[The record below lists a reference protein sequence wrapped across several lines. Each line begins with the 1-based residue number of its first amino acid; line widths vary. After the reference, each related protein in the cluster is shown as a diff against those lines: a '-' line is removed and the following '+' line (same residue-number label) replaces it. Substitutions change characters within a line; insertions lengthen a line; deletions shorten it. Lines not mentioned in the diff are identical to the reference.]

1 MASVPIAIWETLHSH
16 ELEYKLLDGSLTA
29 RPVQSN
35 LKSGDPFEPSSTP
48 FHLSV
53 VADVLKTKHNIMPI
67 SDAELIDM
75 RLVGLGSSAQV
86 YRAKW
91 HGTNV
96 AVKRLNNLS
105 ESLNTDTAVQLF
117 VKEIKLWSQLKH
129 PCIVEFFGVTPT
141 LSIVMEYMQHGN
153 LKSLLSKRP
162 LASATLTKLASQIAI
177 AMDFLHSKNVIHR
190 DLNPNNVM
198 VTGPIDQLQA
208 KLADFG
214 LSTLKQETLKRTST
228 VGTPI
233 YAAPEVLSSSVF
245 TEKSDVYSFGLTLW
259 FMENIKDP
267 FEKVHTPHQLI
278 TAVVMHKERPSLR
291 GCVLFPAL
299 IKKCWDDDPAKR
311 PTSTEVVD
319 AIQAVLNPHSASAPR
334 APSQP

>member
-1 MASVPIAIWETLHSH
+1 MATVPIVIWEILHSR
-16 ELEYKLLDGSLTA
+16 ELEYKLLDGSLTT

-35 LKSGDPFEPSSTP
+35 LTSDSSVVPSSTP

-67 SDAELIDM
+67 SDAELVDM

-86 YRAKW
+86 YRARW

-105 ESLNTDTAVQLF
+105 ESLNTDAAIQSF

-129 PCIVEFFGVTPT
+129 PCIVEFFGVTPM

-162 LASATLTKLASQIAI
+162 LASGTITKLASQIAI

-198 VTGPIDQLQA
+198 VTGPLDKLQA

-267 FEKVHTPHQLI
+267 FEDVHTPHQLI
-278 TAVVMHKERPSLR
+278 TAVVMRKERPSLR
-291 GCVLFPAL
+291 GCVLFSTL
-299 IKKCWDDDPAKR
+299 ISKCWDNDPAKR
-311 PTSTEVVD
+311 PTSSEIVD
-319 AIQAVLNPHSASAPR
+319 AIQAVLNPPSASQP
-334 APSQP
+334 PSQS

>member
-1 MASVPIAIWETLHSH
+1 MASIPIAIWETLHSH
-16 ELEYKLLDGSLTA
+16 ELEYKHLDGSLMA

-35 LKSGDPFEPSSTP
+35 LSGSNSMVPSSTP

-67 SDAELIDM
+67 SDAELVGM

-96 AVKRLNNLS
+96 AVKRLNDLS
-105 ESLNTDTAVQLF
+105 ESLNTDNAVQLF

-153 LKSLLSKRP
+153 LRSLLSKRP
-162 LASATLTKLASQIAI
+162 LASATIIRLASQIAI

-214 LSTLKQETLKRTST
+214 LSTLKRETLKRTST

-233 YAAPEVLSSSVF
+233 FAAPEVLSSSVF

-267 FEKVHTPHQLI
+267 FGSVTTPHQLFV
-278 TAVVMHKERPSLR
+278 AVVMHKERPSLS
-291 GCVLFPAL
+291 GCVLFPTL
-299 IKKCWDDDPAKR
+299 IQKCWDDDPAKR

-319 AIQAVLNPHSASAPR
+319 AIQAVLNPQAASAPHV
-334 APSQP
+334 PSRS